1 MIDIFACFA
10 DQLHSA
16 FEARIPRFDLVL
28 EASVARLF
36 VRDLVVVAYL
46 TVAVSVL
53 AVTGSVIT
61 SAAVKAV
68 VATAVPELVTN

>member
-1 MIDIFACFA
+1 MIDITAAFA

-16 FEARIPRFDLVL
+16 FEARIPRFDLML
-28 EASVARLF
+28 EASVACLV
-36 VRDLVVVAYL
+36 VRDLVAYL

-61 SAAVKAV
+61 SAAVGAV